1 MGKIK
6 VLDKLTA
13 NMIAAGEVVERPASV
28 VKELFENALDAG
40 AKRITVEIRDGGKEL
55 VRITDNGSGMDRE
68 DAEMCV
74 LRHATSKISNPND
87 LFDIKT
93 MGFRGEAMASIASV
107 SKVTITTRRED
118 TDVGTRLVVKGGEI
132 AENEEIGCPVGT
144 TVTVEE
150 LFFNTPARMKFLK
163 KASTESAHIEE
174 MIGKLILA
182 NPSVSVRF
190 VKDGKEIF
198 YSKGDGLLDGAI
210 YCVYGSMVASN
221 LVKVSGERDGVKI
234 SGYVG
239 NPNITKPSLK
249 FETFCVN
256 GRICRTKTMVSA
268 LDFAFFQK
276 MAQGKHPFCVLNIG
290 IDYEKCDVNIH
301 PQKAEVKFS
310 DENLVYEAIMT
321 TVRNALDNTLFIK
334 NADNFSKSGER
345 VTKIPDY
352 PPYVHNVKQYGRSE
366 APKFASLPFQNA
378 PDFNI
383 LNEEGK
389 KEEKDIP
396 FKEEVVTFEF
406 SKQEDA
412 KPEEKEETKITE
424 NERENEKKDSTV
436 PYGEEAAAFE
446 FPEEENKEASPW
458 QTEEVIPEIEEKS
471 FTQEENYRII
481 GQIFSTY
488 IIIEKGNEML
498 LMDQHA
504 AHERMNYEMLREHY
518 KNKSFSSQ
526 ILMMPIK
533 VELSPTEHITAVEN
547 AEVFGNLGMEI
558 EDFGGNTIIVR
569 SIPSDVK
576 KTAVERLVFEII
588 DEISKKG
595 DMPKEDFNQRLLYL
609 TACKMSIKANMALT
623 TEAMEA
629 LVKRAFALNGKTT
642 CPHGRPL
649 FVSYEKISIENKF
662 ER

>member
-28 VKELFENALDAG
+28 VKELFENSLDAG
-40 AKRITVEIRDGGKEL
+40 AKRIIVEIRDGGKEL

-68 DAEMCV
+68 DAKMCV

-107 SKVTITTRRED
+107 SKVTITTRKED
-118 TDVGTRLVVKGGEI
+118 TDVGTKLVVKGGEI
-132 AENEEIGCPVGT
+132 VENEEIGCPVGT
-144 TVTVEE
+144 TVTVED

-163 KASTESAHIEE
+163 KSSTESAHIEE

-190 VKDGKEIF
+190 LKDGKEIF

-210 YCVYGSMVASN
+210 YCVYGRTVASN

-239 NPNITKPSLK
+239 NPNIAKPSLK

-310 DENLVYEAIMT
+310 DENLVYEAIMI
-321 TVRNALDNTLFIK
+321 TVRNALDNTLFVK
-334 NADNFSKSGER
+334 NADNVLKTEEKI
-345 VTKIPDY
+345 TKIPDY
-352 PPYVHNVKQYGRSE
+352 TPYVHNVKQYNQE
-366 APKFASLPFQNA
+366 ETQKFDSLPFGKVS
-378 PDFNI
+378 DFSI
-383 LNEEGK
+383 LKEEGK
-389 KEEKDIP
+389 KEEKSIP

-406 SKQEDA
+406 SKT
-412 KPEEKEETKITE
+412 KEEKVEEREEPQVEIPQKTQIFQQETKTP
-424 NERENEKKDSTV
+424 V
-436 PYGEEAAAFE
+436 
-446 FPEEENKEASPW
+446 
-458 QTEEVIPEIEEKS
+458 PEIEEKS
-471 FTQEENYRII
+471 FIEENYRIV

-488 IIIEKGNEML
+488 IIIEKGNEMI

-518 KNKSFSSQ
+518 KNKNFSSQ

-547 AEVFGNLGMEI
+547 SEVFSNLGMEI

-569 SIPSDVK
+569 SIPTDVK
-576 KTAVERLVFEII
+576 KTAVERLVFEIT

-609 TACKMSIKANMALT
+609 VACKMSIKANMDLT
-623 TEAMEA
+623 KEAMEK

-649 FVSYEKISIENKF
+649 FVSYEKVSVENKF

>member
-28 VKELFENALDAG
+28 VKELFENSLDAG
-40 AKRITVEIRDGGKEL
+40 AKRIIVEIKDGGKEL

-68 DAEMCV
+68 DARMCV

-107 SKVTITTRRED
+107 SKVTITTRKED
-118 TDVGTRLVVKGGEI
+118 TDVGTKLVVKGGEI
-132 AENEEIGCPVGT
+132 VENEEIGCPVGT

-163 KASTESAHIEE
+163 KSSTESAHIEE

-190 VKDGKEIF
+190 LKDGKEIF

-210 YCVYGSMVASN
+210 YCVYGRTVASN

-239 NPNITKPSLK
+239 NPNIAKPSLK

-310 DENLVYEAIMT
+310 DENLVYEAIMI
-321 TVRNALDNTLFIK
+321 TVRNALDNTLFVK
-334 NADNFSKSGER
+334 NADNVLKTEEKI
-345 VTKIPDY
+345 TKIPDY
-352 PPYVHNVKQYGRSE
+352 TPYVHNVKQYNQE
-366 APKFASLPFQNA
+366 ETPKIDSLPFEKVS
-378 PDFNI
+378 DFSI
-383 LNEEGK
+383 LKEDGK
-389 KEEKDIP
+389 KEEKNIP

-406 SKQEDA
+406 SKT
-412 KPEEKEETKITE
+412 KEEKVEEREEPQVEIPQKTQIFQQETKTP
-424 NERENEKKDSTV
+424 V
-436 PYGEEAAAFE
+436 
-446 FPEEENKEASPW
+446 
-458 QTEEVIPEIEEKS
+458 PEIEEKG
-471 FTQEENYRII
+471 FIEENYRIV

-488 IIIEKGNEML
+488 IIIEKGNEMI

-518 KNKSFSSQ
+518 KNKNFSSQ

-547 AEVFGNLGMEI
+547 SEVFSNLGMEI

-569 SIPSDVK
+569 SIPTDVK
-576 KTAVERLVFEII
+576 KTAVERLVFEIT

-609 TACKMSIKANMALT
+609 VACKMSIKANMDLT
-623 TEAMEA
+623 KEAMEK

-649 FVSYEKISIENKF
+649 FVSYEKVSVENKF